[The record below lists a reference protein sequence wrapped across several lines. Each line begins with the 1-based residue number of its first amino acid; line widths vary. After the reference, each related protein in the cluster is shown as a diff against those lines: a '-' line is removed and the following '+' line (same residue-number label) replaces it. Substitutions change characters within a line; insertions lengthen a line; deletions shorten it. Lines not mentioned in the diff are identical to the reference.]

1 MNPSAGVAVSNFPEE
16 IKSLR
21 KSLFLSQQE
30 LADLLSV
37 SQQTVSYWE
46 RGQKEPKDTL
56 KAKLKALAKKNKKRL
71 YILDLPSLLKK
82 EGLRPSVVDQEG
94 KEDFLNM
101 LLNLLRDSTPEYIA
115 AACDDM
121 QKVKKS
127 EKYNTFHTDMAEA
140 DSSFIIEFEQTKEII
155 SALGISVV
163 LKYGVETA
171 DIIATLTDKA
181 KLKGFEVDIFT
192 SDVLLLQL
200 LEPKVRVHLACDALH
215 DAFHKK
221 RKGQVLDYDEER
233 FKKEYGIEPNLY
245 PDYLSLIGLKEKSI
259 PGVGIEDKSASELIN
274 SFLTLENMLENIDK
288 VDKKWRHKLQ
298 EDRAIA
304 LIGKKLAILSPDV
317 ELSLSP
323 EDCRLQEQD
332 NERLFSLAKEQSI
345 RSLREFLME
354 GVSQASH
361 AEESLGRKEREY
373 HTVLK
378 EDELEELLG
387 KLSFKTEFAIDF
399 LTTDIDAMKAEI
411 VGIAISPGPNNA
423 YYIPVKNDYE
433 QSSPILDCKTV
444 LEKLKEILENEKISK
459 IGHNIKYDF
468 ILLLKNGIYLS
479 GIDFDTMIASYLENP
494 EAKGHELDLIA
505 KKYFGYSMIRK
516 EDFQGKGKKQIPL
529 SQVDLKR
536 VSEYACEYADMTLQ
550 AKRALLPALLKHD
563 LDGIFYEIEMPL
575 IPVLADM
582 EIQGVKIDLSY
593 LANLS
598 ADFEEHKTKI
608 AEKIFKEAG
617 ERFNLNS
624 PKQLSEIL
632 FEKIGLRKLSKTK
645 TGYSTDEKVLSELSK
660 EHPLPEMILEYRF
673 LSKLQSTIKNLS
685 ELINQETGRVHT
697 SFNQAVTATGRLSSS
712 NPNLQNIPVRTEEG
726 REIRRAFVASE
737 DNYILS
743 ADYSQIELR
752 ILAHLSKDERLCE
765 AFMKDSDIHAK
776 AASLLFGVPLP
787 EVTKEQR
794 RTAKTM
800 NYSIVYGISANS
812 LAKELSISKKEA
824 KKLIDNYFIKYKGV
838 KAYFDKTIEEAFSS
852 GYVCTIMGRRRYVP
866 FLLSEKRYLR
876 EKGFRAAMNAPVQGS
891 AADLIKVAMIK
902 IADYLKETKK
912 KTKMLLSVHDE
923 LVFEVPQAE
932 LEEVKKE
939 VKNIMETA
947 IELEVP
953 IKVDSNWG
961 RNWLEAK

>member
-1 MNPSAGVAVSNFPEE
+1 MN

-30 LADLLSV
+30 LADILKV
-37 SQQTVSYWE
+37 SQQMVSYWE
-46 RGQKEPKDTL
+46 RGLYTPNLEHQ
-56 KAKLKALAKKNKKRL
+56 ALLEEIAKKKKKRL
-71 YILDLPSLLKK
+71 YIFDLPSLLKK
-82 EGLRPSVVDQEG
+82 EGKD
-94 KEDFLNM
+94 DFLNT
-101 LLNLLRDSTPEYIA
+101 LFSLLRTGVSQTQMTIDSPPEYIA

-121 QKVKKS
+121 QKVFLPERYK
-127 EKYNTFHTDMAEA
+127 TFHTDTGEA
-140 DSSFIIEFEQTKEII
+140 DTSFIIEFEQTKEII

-171 DIIATLTDKA
+171 DIIATLTDRA
-181 KLKGFEVDIFT
+181 KLKSFEVDIIT

-200 LEPKVRVHLACDALH
+200 LSPSVRVHQSPLQI
-215 DAFHKK
+215 
-221 RKGQVLDYDEER
+221 KGGFYDEER
-233 FKKEYGIEPNLY
+233 FKKEYGIEPKKY
-245 PDYLSLIGLKEKSI
+245 PDYLSLVGCKDLSI
-259 PGVGIEDKSASELIN
+259 PGVGIEDNSASYLISKFGN
-274 SFLTLENMLENIDK
+274 IENMLENIELIES
-288 VDKKWRHKLQ
+288 KWRHKLQ

-304 LIGKKLAILSPDV
+304 LIGKKLALLSPDV
-317 ELSLSP
+317 ELFISP
-323 EDCRLQEQD
+323 EDCLKKERD
-332 NERLFSLAKEQSI
+332 NEKLFSLAKEQSLS
-345 RSLREFLME
+345 SLREFL
-354 GVSQASH
+354 
-361 AEESLGRKEREY
+361 EESLGRKEREY

-387 KLSFKTEFAIDF
+387 KLSSRTEFAIDF
-399 LTTDIDAMKAEI
+399 LTTDVDAMKAEI
-411 VGIAISPGPNNA
+411 VGIAISPGPYEA
-423 YYIPVKNDYE
+423 YYIPVKNDHLIKSKP
-433 QSSPILDCKTV
+433 QLDCKKV
-444 LEKLKEILENEKISK
+444 VSSLKPILENPEIGK
-459 IGHNIKYDF
+459 IGHNIKYDV
-468 ILLLKNGIYLS
+468 IVLRRNGIKIH
-479 GIDFDTMIASYLENP
+479 GIDFDTMIASYLLSP
-494 EAKGHELDLIA
+494 EAKGHELDDIA
-505 KKYFGYSMIRK
+505 KKYFGYSMTKI
-516 EDFQGKGKKQIPL
+516 EDFLSIGKKQIPL

-536 VSEYACEYADMTLQ
+536 VAEYACEYADMTSQ
-550 AKRALLPALLKHD
+550 AKAMLKSLLSKHD
-563 LDGIFYEIEMPL
+563 LEGIFKKIEMPL

-582 EIQGVKIDLSY
+582 EMTGVKIDTDY
-593 LANLS
+593 LAKKS

-645 TGYSTDEKVLSELSK
+645 TGYSTDERVLKELSK

-685 ELINQETGRVHT
+685 ELINQETGAKTKSCVAFCRVHT

-726 REIRRAFVASE
+726 REIRRAFVAE
-737 DNYILS
+737 GENYLVA

-765 AFMKDSDIHAK
+765 AFINDEDIHAS
-776 AASLLFGVPLP
+776 AASLLFGVPIDQ
-787 EVTKEQR
+787 VTPDMR
-794 RTAKTM
+794 RQAKTM

-812 LAKELSISKKEA
+812 LANELSISKKEA

-838 KAYFDKTIEEAFSS
+838 KAYFDKTIEEAKAK

-866 FLLSEKRYLR
+866 EIQSEKRYLR
-876 EKGFRAAMNAPVQGS
+876 EFGKRAAQNATVQGS
-891 AADLIKVAMIK
+891 GADLIKVAMIK

-932 LEEVKKE
+932 LEEVTKE
-939 VKNIMETA
+939 VKQLMETA
-947 IELEVP
+947 IELSVP
-953 IKVDSNWG
+953 IKVDINIG

>member
-1 MNPSAGVAVSNFPEE
+1 MKKEE

-30 LADLLSV
+30 LAEKLSV

-46 RGQKEPKDTL
+46 RGLYSPSEEYQ
-56 KAKLKALAKKNKKRL
+56 AKLDALLNAVVPACHCYAVAVGRQPLSPLKLQKKRL

-82 EGLRPSVVDQEG
+82 EG

-101 LLNLLRDSTPEYIA
+101 LFSLLRDSPPEYIA

-121 QKVKKS
+121 QKVFLPERYK
-127 EKYNTFHTDMAEA
+127 TFHTDQASA
-140 DSSFIIEFEQTKEII
+140 DTSFIIEFEQTKEII

-171 DIIATLTDKA
+171 DIIATLNSRA
-181 KLKGFEVDIFT
+181 LAEGFEVDIVT
-192 SDVLLLQL
+192 SDVFLLQL
-200 LEPKVRVHLACDALH
+200 LEPKVRVH
-215 DAFHKK
+215 FKK
-221 RKGQVLDYDEER
+221 RKGIVVDLDEFM
-233 FKKEYGIEPNLY
+233 FKKEYGIEPKKY
-245 PDYLSLIGLKEKSI
+245 PDYLSLVGLKEKSI
-259 PGVGIEDKSASELIN
+259 PGVSGIDEKSASELIN
-274 SFLTLENMLENIDK
+274 SFLTLENMLSNLDK
-288 VDKKWRHKLQ
+288 VEPKFRTKLTSKQ
-298 EDRAIA
+298 AIA
-304 LIGKKLAILSPDV
+304 LIGKKLAQLSPEV
-317 ELSLSP
+317 SLLISP
-323 EDCRLQEQD
+323 EDCLLGEQD
-332 NERLFSLAKEQSI
+332 NERLFSLAEEQE
-345 RSLREFLME
+345 SLSLLSFL
-354 GVSQASH
+354 
-361 AEESLGRKEREY
+361 EESLGKKESEY

-378 EDELEELLG
+378 EDEIEELLG
-387 KLSFKTEFAIDF
+387 KLSSRNEFAIDF
-399 LTTDIDAMKAEI
+399 LTTDVDAMKAEI
-411 VGIAISPGPNNA
+411 VGIAISPGPNLA

-433 QSSPILDCKTV
+433 QSKRNLDCKTV
-444 LEKLKEILENEKISK
+444 LEKLKPILEKKEIGK

-468 ILLLKNGIYLS
+468 ILLRRNGIDLV
-479 GIDFDTMIASYLENP
+479 GIGFDTMIASYLLNP
-494 EAKGHELDLIA
+494 SASSHELSDIA

-516 EDFQGKGKKQIPL
+516 EDFLSIVNGQIPL

-536 VSEYACEYADMTLQ
+536 VSFYACEYADMTSQ
-550 AKRALLPALLKHD
+550 AKAMLKSLLSKHD
-563 LDGIFYEIEMPL
+563 LEGIFHEIEMPL

-582 EIQGVKIDLSY
+582 EMTGVKIDLSY
-593 LANLS
+593 LAKKS
-598 ADFEEHKTKI
+598 ADFEKRKNELSDS
-608 AEKIFKEAG
+608 IFKEAG

-624 PKQLSEIL
+624 PKQLSFIL

-645 TGYSTDEKVLSELSK
+645 TGYSTDERVLKELSYL
-660 EHPLPEMILEYRF
+660 HPLPEMILEYRF
-673 LSKLQSTIKNLS
+673 LSKLKSTIKNLS

-712 NPNLQNIPVRTEEG
+712 NPNLQNIPVRYDTG
-726 REIRRAFVASE
+726 REIRRAFVAEE

-752 ILAHLSKDERLCE
+752 ILAHLSKDERLIK
-765 AFMKDSDIHAK
+765 AFINDEDIHAS
-776 AASLLFGVPLP
+776 AAALLFGVPIDK
-787 EVTKEQR
+787 VTPDMR

-812 LAKELSISKKEA
+812 LANELKISKKEA
-824 KKLIDNYFIKYKGV
+824 KKRIDNYFIKYKGV

-866 FLLSEKRYLR
+866 FLLSEKRIER
-876 EKGFRAAMNAPVQGS
+876 EKGFRAAQNATVQGS
-891 AADLIKVAMIK
+891 GADLIKVAMIK
-902 IADYLKETKK
+902 IADYLKSTKK

-947 IELEVP
+947 IKLSVP
-953 IKVDSNWG
+953 IKVDINIG

>member
-1 MNPSAGVAVSNFPEE
+1 MNKEE

-46 RGQKEPKDTL
+46 RGQKEPKDTYQ
-56 KAKLKALAKKNKKRL
+56 AKLDALFCEKKKKRL
-71 YILDLPSLLKK
+71 YIFDLPSLLF
-82 EGLRPSVVDQEG
+82 DEG

-101 LLNLLRDSTPEYIA
+101 LLNLLREENPEYIA
-115 AACDDM
+115 AACEE
-121 QKVKKS
+121 QGFP
-127 EKYNTFHTDMAEA
+127 KYERYKTFHTLLPEV
-140 DSSFIIEFEQTKEII
+140 DSSFIIELEQTKEII
-155 SALGISVV
+155 QALGISVV

-171 DIIATLTDKA
+171 EIIATLTDRA
-181 KLKGFEVDIFT
+181 KLKGFEVDIVT
-192 SDVLLLQL
+192 SDVFLLQL
-200 LEPKVRVHLACDALH
+200 LSPSVRVHQRRR
-215 DAFHKK
+215 F
-221 RKGQVLDYDEER
+221 GQVTVYSSER
-233 FKKEYGIEPNLY
+233 FKKEYGIEPFLL
-245 PDYLSLIGLKEKSI
+245 PDYLGLVSLKEKSI
-259 PGVGIEDKSASELIN
+259 PGVGIDSTSASELIN

-288 VDKKWRHKLQ
+288 VDKKWRHFLAEEQ
-298 EDRAIA
+298 AIA
-304 LIGKKLAILSPDV
+304 LIGKRLAILSPDV

-323 EDCRLQEQD
+323 EDCFLKERD
-332 NERLFSLAKEQSI
+332 NEKLFSLAKEQSPDS
-345 RSLREFLME
+345 RDPAKRGLSSLLSFL
-354 GVSQASH
+354 
-361 AEESLGRKEREY
+361 EESLGRKESEY

-378 EDELEELLG
+378 EYELEELLG
-387 KLSFKTEFAIDF
+387 KLKSATEFAYD
-399 LTTDIDAMKAEI
+399 LETTDVDAMKAAI
-411 VGIAISPGPNNA
+411 VGIAISLRPYEA
-423 YYIPVKNDYE
+423 YYIPVYHDNL
-433 QSSPILDCKTV
+433 QSKPQLDCKTV
-444 LEKLKEILENEKISK
+444 LEKLQPILENEKISK

-468 ILLLKNGIYLS
+468 IVFAKYGISLN
-479 GIDFDTMIASYLENP
+479 GIDFDTMIASYLLSP
-494 EAKGHELDLIA
+494 EAKGHKLDDIA
-505 KKYFGYSMIRK
+505 KKYFGYSMTKI

-529 SQVDLKR
+529 SQVPVER
-536 VSEYACEYADMTLQ
+536 VAFYACEHADMTLQ
-550 AKRALLPALLKHD
+550 AKAKLLPLLKKHD
-563 LDGIFYEIEMPL
+563 LEGIFKKIEMPL

-582 EIQGVKIDLSY
+582 EMTGVKIDLSY
-593 LANLS
+593 LAKKS

-632 FEKIGLRKLSKTK
+632 FEKIGLRKLRSTK
-645 TGYSTDEKVLSELSK
+645 TGYSTDERVLSELSK

-673 LSKLQSTIKNLS
+673 LSKLKSTIKNLS

-697 SFNQAVTATGRLSSS
+697 SFNFLTATGRLSSS

-726 REIRRAFVASE
+726 REIRRAFIAEGLSACDAQAGENYLVA
-737 DNYILS
+737 

-765 AFMKDSDIHAK
+765 AFKKDEDIHAS

-838 KAYFDKTIEEAFSS
+838 KAYFDKTLEEAKAN
-852 GYVCTIMGRRRYVP
+852 GYVCTIMGRRRYVKEIQ
-866 FLLSEKRYLR
+866 SEKRYLR
-876 EKGFRAAMNAPVQGS
+876 EKGFRAAQNATVQGS
-891 AADLIKVAMIK
+891 GADLIKVAMIK
-902 IADYLKETKK
+902 IADYLKKTKK

-932 LEEVKKE
+932 LEEVTKE

-947 IELEVP
+947 IQLSVP

>member
-1 MNPSAGVAVSNFPEE
+1 MRDKIKPEE

-21 KSLFLSQQE
+21 KSLKLSQQE
-30 LADLLSV
+30 LADLLSI
-37 SQQTVSYWE
+37 SRRSISYWE
-46 RGQKEPKDTL
+46 TGQKEPKDTHQ
-56 KAKLKALAKKNKKRL
+56 ALLEEIAKKKKKLL
-71 YILDLPSLLKK
+71 YIFDLPSLLKK
-82 EGLRPSVVDQEG
+82 EG
-94 KEDFLNM
+94 KEDFLNTLFSLM
-101 LLNLLRDSTPEYIA
+101 RDSTPEYIA

-121 QKVKKS
+121 QKVFLPERYK
-127 EKYNTFHTDMAEA
+127 TFHTDTGEA
-140 DSSFIIEFEQTKEII
+140 LTSFIIEFEQTKEII

-171 DIIATLTDKA
+171 SIIATLTDKA
-181 KLKGFEVDIFT
+181 LFLGFEVSIFT

-200 LEPKVRVHLACDALH
+200 LSPSVRVHLACDALH

-221 RKGQVLDYDEER
+221 RDYDEER
-233 FKKEYGIEPNLY
+233 FKKEYGIEPNHY
-245 PDYLSLIGLKEKSI
+245 PYYLSLVGCKDLSI
-259 PGVGIEDKSASELIN
+259 PGVSGIDEKSASELIN
-274 SFLTLENMLENIDK
+274 KFNTIENVLSNLDK
-288 VDKKWRHKLQ
+288 VEPKFRTNLQ

-304 LIGKKLAILSPDV
+304 LIGKKLALLSPEV
-317 ELSLSP
+317 ELSISP
-323 EDCRLQEQD
+323 ADCRLQERD
-332 NERLFSLAKEQSI
+332 NEKLFSLAKEQSLS
-345 RSLREFLME
+345 SLLQFL
-354 GVSQASH
+354 
-361 AEESLGRKEREY
+361 EESLGRKAPHSGKREY

-387 KLSFKTEFAIDF
+387 KLKSFPEFAIDF
-399 LTTDIDAMKAEI
+399 LTTSVDVMKAEI
-411 VGIAISPGPNNA
+411 VGIAISPSPNLA

-433 QSSPILDCKTV
+433 SAQPMLDCKTV

-468 ILLLKNGIYLS
+468 IVLRRNGISLS
-479 GIDFDTMIASYLENP
+479 GIDFDTQIASYLLSP
-494 EAKGHELDLIA
+494 EAKGHEIDLIA
-505 KKYFGYSMIRK
+505 KKYFGYSMTKI
-516 EDFQGKGKKQIPL
+516 EDFLSIGKKQIPL
-529 SQVDLKR
+529 SQVPVER
-536 VSEYACEYADMTLQ
+536 VSFYACEYANMILQ
-550 AKRALLPALLKHD
+550 AKAKLKSLLKKHG
-563 LDGIFYEIEMPL
+563 LEEIFYKIEMPL
-575 IPVLADM
+575 ISVLADM
-582 EIQGVKIDLSY
+582 EMAGVKIDLSY
-593 LANLS
+593 LAKKS
-598 ADFEEHKTKI
+598 ADNDLRQNVL

-617 ERFNLNS
+617 ERFNIDS
-624 PKQLSEIL
+624 PKQLSFIL

-645 TGYSTDEKVLSELSK
+645 TGYSTKDTVLKELSK
-660 EHPLPEMILEYRF
+660 EHPLPEMILEYRQIV
-673 LSKLQSTIKNLS
+673 KLQSTIKNLS
-685 ELINQETGRVHT
+685 EFQNQETGRVHT

-765 AFMKDSDIHAK
+765 AFMKEKDIHAS
-776 AASLLFGVPLP
+776 AAALLFGVPI
-787 EVTKEQR
+787 EKVTKEQR

-838 KAYFDKTIEEAFSS
+838 KAYFDKTIEEALAL

-866 FLLSEKRYLR
+866 FLLSENRIER
-876 EKGFRAAMNAPVQGS
+876 EFGKRAAQNATVQGS
-891 AADLIKVAMIK
+891 SADLIKVAMIK
-902 IADYLKETKK
+902 IADYLKKTKK

-932 LEEVKKE
+932 LEEVTFQI
-939 VKNIMETA
+939 KNIMETA
-947 IELEVP
+947 IELSVP
-953 IKVDSNWG
+953 IKVDLNWG